1 MIGNVTLM
9 SKAAESSTR
18 YYNSR
23 EQAHNEFVVL
33 WPLTLAILQM
43 QG

>member
-1 MIGNVTLM
+1 LR
-9 SKAAESSTR
+9 SKATRSSTR
-18 YYNSR
+18 CYNSR
-23 EQAHNEFVVL
+23 EQAQDEFVVL